1 MSSRRFA
8 TIRRA
13 AQVYGVTHHT
23 IRNYIKKRHFPVYR
37 MREGACVDLDEVAEY
52 LRTAPAARAKPGYGS
67 FGPNA
72 KVVDLSNV
80 VEDFAVEDVQ

>member
-1 MSSRRFA
+1 MSHRYA

-13 AQVYGVTHHT
+13 AEEFGVTHHT
-23 IRNYIKKRHFPVYR
+23 IRNYIKRAYFPVYR
-37 MREGACVDLDEVAEY
+37 LPGVKDACVDINEVRVALDR
-52 LRTAPAARAKPGYGS
+52 LPAARARLGYGS

-80 VEDFAVEDVQ
+80 VFDVQVEQ